1 MSWGRRKTGWGD
13 EAEGEGEARY
23 SFNVS
28 GIIKSIVEVVPG
40 GVIRAGKTA
49 YADDAHVGFWLGK
62 DSDGLAKLNL
72 GGSAF
77 YLKWTG
83 SELLIAADGSGLTSI
98 DGGKIQTGTITADA
112 LSVTNLAAVSANLGS
127 VVVDDQVTIDGAD
140 GKVVGVVDEVA
151 QWWLTQYGVSF
162 LVSEDPQT
170 IRFVDSGGVEVGRI
184 EFSKWGDDGQ
194 LVMDAKP
201 LAASGDTEVVISS
214 QSFDASHNAL
224 LSELTLQAVYDGA
237 PVAKVA
243 LIEKGNTV
251 GLLQLI
257 NNTVGTPAAGRGAGV
272 GFYAEDSTTVSA
284 EIGRLEFTWGTIT
297 HGARKGEF
305 GLYLHDASGA
315 RLVLAGRFD
324 SSLPTLDAPEG
335 LSVGTDQIT
344 LNADGT
350 ATFKQ
355 GDVWIDSLANV
366 GTSGAFYV
374 DYEQV
379 VGNRQ
384 AAISAPSGGSTVDA
398 EARTAIGSILSAM
411 RTHGLI
417 AS

>member
-13 EAEGEGEARY
+13 DAEGEGEARY

-28 GIIKSIVEVVPG
+28 GIIKTILEVVPG
-40 GVIRAGKTA
+40 GVIRAGKTT
-49 YADDAHVGFWLGK
+49 YADDAHVGFWLGV
-62 DSDGLAKLNL
+62 DHDGLAKLNL
-72 GGSAF
+72 GGKTF

-127 VVVDDQVTIDGAD
+127 VVVDEEVVIDGAD

-151 QWWLTQYGVSF
+151 QWWLSQYGLDF
-162 LVSEDPQT
+162 LVTDDAQV
-170 IRFVDSGGVEVGRI
+170 IRFVDGNGVEVGRI
-184 EFSKWGDDGQ
+184 DFSKWGGDG
-194 LVMDAKP
+194 LLRIDAKP

-224 LSELTLQAVYDGA
+224 LSQLTLQAVYNGA
-237 PVAKVA
+237 PTATVT
-243 LIEKGNTV
+243 LIEKSNTV
-251 GLLQLI
+251 GLLRLI
-257 NNTVGTPAAGRGAGV
+257 NNTVGTPAAWRGVGV
-272 GFYAEDSTTVSA
+272 GFYAEDSTTPSE
-284 EIGRLEFTWGTIT
+284 EIGRLEFTWANIT
-297 HGARKGEF
+297 HASRKGQF
-305 GLYLHDASGA
+305 MLYLKDASGDRVVLAA
-315 RLVLAGRFD
+315 RLD
-324 SSLPTLDAPEG
+324 PSLPTLDAPEG
-335 LSVGTDQIT
+335 LAVNSDMIT
-344 LNADGT
+344 LSADGT

-398 EARTAIGSILSAM
+398 EARTAIGSILAAL